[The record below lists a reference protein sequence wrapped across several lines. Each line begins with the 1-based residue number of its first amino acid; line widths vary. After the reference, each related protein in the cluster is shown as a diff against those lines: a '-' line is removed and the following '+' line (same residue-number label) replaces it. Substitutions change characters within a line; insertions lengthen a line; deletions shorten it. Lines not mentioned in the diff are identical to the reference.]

1 MNKRKFLSILILAGI
16 LNFSFLPLNAMAWW
30 QKKILNAGIS
40 EYKFEYVNMNW
51 WESFEDDLLKTYI
64 TKAIEQNNDLKIATL
79 KVKEYNLLTRMQ
91 FANQLPSVTTMP
103 MMGTQ
108 KKVDKSYYGGSFTFP
123 LLVNY
128 EADIFLKNRDK
139 TRVAKK
145 QFEASK
151 FDERAAYISISSAVA
166 STYFNIVRLDKL
178 IEIQKEIIDY
188 KSQICNLMKKRAEAG
203 LSSTSDTLIADKALV
218 WAETDLIDFE
228 KNRTILLNQLA
239 VLTGESPANI
249 EEIQRITYDDI
260 KFNQGIPNEIPSSVI
275 VKRPDVLKAENQ
287 LEKAG
292 LDIKIARKELLPSLN
307 IGGLLMFS
315 ASSLSGS
322 LNWQNCLAA
331 MGGGLTFPIFTGGQ
345 KITNLKLKKNYYEQ
359 ILQNYQKTN
368 LVAIQEINDALSNLK
383 LDDEKHKQMLK
394 KLEMEEQDFGY
405 SEKKFGQG
413 TISYL
418 DLIQYK
424 ENLLNM
430 NKVVISS
437 HTDKIIDYIS
447 LYKATG
453 SKIPTSDNL

>member
-1 MNKRKFLSILILAGI
+1 
-16 LNFSFLPLNAMAWW
+16 
-30 QKKILNAGIS
+30 
-40 EYKFEYVNMNW
+40 
-51 WESFEDDLLKTYI
+51 
-64 TKAIEQNNDLKIATL
+64 
-79 KVKEYNLLTRMQ
+79 MQ